1 MKYNVTEIKFD
12 FDEGDIDDPI
22 TFEEQVQI
30 IHDNL
35 GVWEADDEDDL
46 IEEITTSSGWC
57 IKSIDYNIQ
66 LKQGYDRSISVTSA
80 GCFIASDDYNNNIT
94 NEFHYD

>member
-1 MKYNVTEIKFD
+1 MKFLVTEVKFD

-35 GVWEADDEDDL
+35 GEWEADDEDDL
-46 IEEITTSSGWC
+46 IEEITTASGLC
-57 IKSIDYNIQ
+57 IKSIDYEIQ
-66 LKQGYDRSISVTSA
+66 LK
-80 GCFIASDDYNNNIT
+80 
-94 NEFHYD
+94 

>member
-35 GVWEADDEDDL
+35 GVWEADNEDDM
-46 IEEITTSSGWC
+46 IDEITAATGYL
-57 IKSIDYNIQ
+57 IHNIYFDIQ
-66 LKQGYDRSISVTSA
+66 LK
-80 GCFIASDDYNNNIT
+80 
-94 NEFHYD
+94 